1 MEFLRQQREAR
12 MLKNKQL
19 YLLLCLILFVGVIIP
34 AKQASAEGTIT
45 ISVEDLNVREGPGLS
60 YKVIEKVQKNKQFP
74 LVKEQGDWYQIKL
87 SSEKTGWV
95 ANWLVSKK
103 EKTTTTGKSTGQT
116 GTITGSNLRVR
127 TGPGTNYQV
136 VGSLNKGDTVE
147 ILEQNGNWLKINAK
161 IGKGWISKDYVKTN
175 QVQATSTKSGKVTAS
190 NLNVRSTPS
199 LNGKVLGKLAKGT
212 TVTIHSEKT
221 GWVEITFNGQHAW
234 VSSEFVS
241 TQSASTSTA
250 SSTPSTSTAGVVGK
264 VTATSLNVRSK
275 GDLSGQVIGN
285 VSKGQSF
292 KILEEANNWVKI
304 EFKSG
309 KAGWVASWYIE
320 KSASTSSSGNSVKN
334 STLTIDNNGT
344 NIRSSASLNASVIA
358 RADAG
363 QTFSIVKIHND
374 WYEIKLANGKNGFVA
389 GWIVTVSSG
398 VPQIEKNNGSSDL
411 KNKKILIDPGHGGRD
426 SGTIGAQGSLEKNLT
441 LKTSQ
446 LLYNK
451 LKARGANVLLTRSND
466 QYISLATRV
475 SMAHY
480 QNADAFISIHFDSIN
495 DRTVRG
501 MTSYYYHSY
510 QKELAQSVHKATIAQ
525 TKMKDRGVRQ
535 GNYHVIRENR
545 QDAILLEL
553 GYLSNPTEE
562 MLVKTS
568 QYQEQVTNGIVQGLS
583 NYFN

>member
-19 YLLLCLILFVGVIIP
+19 YLLLCLILFIGVITP
-34 AKQASAEGTIT
+34 AKQTSAAGTIT

-60 YKVIEKVQKNKQFP
+60 YKVIEKVQKNKQFT

-87 SSEKTGWV
+87 SSGKTGWV

-103 EKTTTTGKSTGQT
+103 EAATTSKATSQN
-116 GTITGSNLRVR
+116 GTITGNNVRVR
-127 TGPGTNYQV
+127 TGAGTSYQV

-147 ILEQNGNWLKINAK
+147 VLEQNGSWLKINAR
-161 IGKGWISKDYVKTN
+161 IGNGWISKDYVQTN
-175 QVQATSTKSGKVTAS
+175 KVQTAATKSGKVTAS
-190 NLNVRSTPS
+190 NLNVRSTPA

-212 TVTIHSEKT
+212 AVTIHSEKT
-221 GWVEITFNGQHAW
+221 GWVEITFNGQRAW
-234 VSSEFVS
+234 VSSEFISSQTTSSS
-241 TQSASTSTA
+241 T
-250 SSTPSTSTAGVVGK
+250 TPSTPTSSTAGVTGK

-275 GDLSGQVIGN
+275 GDLNGQVVGN

-304 EFKSG
+304 EYKTG
-309 KAGWVASWYIE
+309 KTGWVASWYIE
-320 KSASTSSSGNSVKN
+320 KSASTSSSSDSVKN

-374 WYEIKLANGKNGFVA
+374 WYEIKLANGKSGFVA
-389 GWIVTVSSG
+389 GWIVSVSSG
-398 VPQIEKNNGSSDL
+398 VPQVEKNNSSSDL
-411 KNKKILIDPGHGGRD
+411 KNQKIVIDPGHGGRD
-426 SGTIGAQGSLEKNLT
+426 SGTIGAQGSLEKELT

-451 LKARGANVLLTRSND
+451 LKARGANVVLTRSND
-466 QYISLATRV
+466 QYVSLATRV

-510 QKELAQSVHKATIAQ
+510 QKELAQTVHKSTIAQ

-568 QYQEQVTNGIVQGLS
+568 QYQDQVTNGIVQGLS

>member
-1 MEFLRQQREAR
+1 
-12 MLKNKQL
+12 MLKTKQI
-19 YLLLCLILFVGVIIP
+19 YLLLSLILFVGVITP
-34 AKQASAEGTIT
+34 AKQTSAAGTIT

-60 YKVIEKVQKNKQFP
+60 YKVIEKVQKNKQFT

-87 SSEKTGWV
+87 SSGKSGWV

-103 EKTTTTGKSTGQT
+103 ETTSTTNATSQN
-116 GTITGSNLRVR
+116 GTITGSNVRVR
-127 TGPGTNYQV
+127 TGAGTSYQV

-147 ILEQNGNWLKINAK
+147 ILEQSGSWLKINAK

-175 QVQATSTKSGKVTAS
+175 QVQAAATKSGKVTAS
-190 NLNVRSTPS
+190 NLNVRSTPA

-212 TVTIHSEKT
+212 AVTIHSEKT
-221 GWVEITFNGQHAW
+221 GWVEITFNGQRAW

-241 TQSASTSTA
+241 TQSTPTSTTP
-250 SSTPSTSTAGVVGK
+250 STPSTPSASTAGVTGK

-275 GDLSGQVIGN
+275 GDLSGQVVGN
-285 VSKGQSF
+285 VSKGQSL

-304 EFKSG
+304 EYKTG
-309 KAGWVASWYIE
+309 KTGWIASWYIE
-320 KSASTSSSGNSVKN
+320 KSASTSSSSDSVKN

-374 WYEIKLANGKNGFVA
+374 WYEIKLANGKSGFVA

-398 VPQIEKNNGSSDL
+398 VPQVEKTNSSSDL
-411 KNKKILIDPGHGGRD
+411 KNQKIVIDPGHGGRD
-426 SGTIGAQGSLEKNLT
+426 SGTIGAQGSLEKELT

-451 LKARGANVLLTRSND
+451 LKARGANVVLTRSND
-466 QYISLATRV
+466 QYVSLATRV

-510 QKELAQSVHKATIAQ
+510 QKDLAQTVHKATIAQ

-568 QYQEQVTNGIVQGLS
+568 QYQDQVTNGIVQGLS